1 MIVVK
6 QANFDVR
13 QAVVGRGFKLWQ
25 LAAVLGISDSSL
37 SRKLRMELSPTEKKR
52 VLAAIDEVVQR
63 FGGESNVNG

>member
-1 MIVVK
+1 MK
-6 QANFDVR
+6 QANFDVQ

-63 FGGESNVNG
+63 FGGESNDNG

>member
-1 MIVVK
+1 MK

-63 FGGESNVNG
+63 FGGESNDNG

>member
-1 MIVVK
+1 MK